1 MARNQENTAGY
12 EFETVLL
19 QSERTSQ
26 DIEMKSSV
34 TDFEVFEHLERPY
47 LTAQLMVVDSV
58 DLYSN
63 VDILGGERI
72 TVRIKR
78 TANPDAV
85 AFSKTFY
92 VDKTIRSTKSGDHT
106 FVIHFHLVEDCVFV
120 SNLKNVNRFYEGSP
134 SKIVKKIAEEFL
146 GKEVKTTGTDKQ
158 NFKAIVPNLSPIQSM
173 LWIARRSS
181 SKEGYPIYM
190 HSSLTKNTLFFN
202 DLGSML
208 RQPVINSDVPYKY
221 STSAVRSGDENVKRR
236 AIGNYEFAPNSDNLY
251 KLITKGLVGASYNY
265 VDTLEDKQKSF
276 TFDVVKDL
284 FKPLIDDN
292 VLQKNQINMPF
303 SEEYKVDGKSFN
315 KLSSATISQLRS
327 TGAYR
332 EVEDDQYDVSYSE
345 SKLTSEYRLEI
356 ISRAMDN
363 VIKQGSL
370 TMTVNGEDF
379 IDGDKH
385 STIGNNLRCEFL
397 RSIPET
403 DRDADKLDPKKSGDY
418 LIYAAKHMFKREKY
432 DLILNCVKIGN
443 YRRR

>member
-63 VDILGGERI
+63 VDILGGEKI

-85 AFSKTFY
+85 AFSKVFY
-92 VDKTIRSTKSGDHT
+92 VDKTVRTAKAGDHT
-106 FVIHFHLVEDCVFV
+106 YVIHFHLVEDVAFI
-120 SNLKNVNRFYEGSP
+120 SNLKNVNRYYEGSP
-134 SKIVKKIAEEFL
+134 GKVIKKIAEEFL
-146 GKEVKTTGTDKQ
+146 GKEIKTTGTDKQ
-158 NFKAIVPNLSPIQSM
+158 NFRAIIPNLSPCQAM
-173 LWIARRSS
+173 LWVARRSA
-181 SKEGYPIYM
+181 SKEGYPIYL
-190 HSSLTKNTLFFN
+190 HSSLTKDNLFFN

-208 RQPVINSDVPYKY
+208 RQPVINSDYPYKL

-236 AIGNYEFAPNSDNLY
+236 TIGNHQFAPNTDNLY

-265 VDTLEDKQKSF
+265 IDTLEDKQKSF
-276 TFDVVKDL
+276 SFDIVKDL
-284 FKPLIDDN
+284 FKPLIGDN

-315 KLSSATISQLRS
+315 KMSSRTITQLRS
-327 TGAYR
+327 SGAYR
-332 EVEDDQYDVSYSE
+332 EVENDEYDLSYSE
-345 SKLTSEYRLEI
+345 SKLASEYRLEI

-370 TMTVNGEDF
+370 TMTINGEDF

-403 DRDADKLDPKKSGDY
+403 ERGDEKIDPKKSGDY
-418 LIYAAKHMFKREKY
+418 LIYAAKHLFKREKY
-432 DLILNCVKIGN
+432 DLVLNCVKIGN